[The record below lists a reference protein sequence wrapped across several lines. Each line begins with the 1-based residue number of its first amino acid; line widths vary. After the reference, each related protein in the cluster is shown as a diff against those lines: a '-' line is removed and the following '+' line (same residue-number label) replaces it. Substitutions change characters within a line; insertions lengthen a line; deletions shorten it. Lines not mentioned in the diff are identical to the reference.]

1 MRRVVSLSL
10 IVLLMLICLSGTVY
24 AAPECNMAIQ
34 SAKSEFSKGEEFTLD
49 VNISGIKSERGV
61 IAVQAVLEFDKDS
74 LELKSMEGQNNWS
87 SPVKDVSYNEANGKI
102 VIDKN
107 GLAKNDETI
116 LKLTFKVKD
125 TSKNEVIVSLKDIN
139 VSDATDPYKIT
150 SISKKITVTDKS
162 NNNIQNPSQT
172 QKPGNTSQNT
182 YNKGKL
188 PQTGVTEG
196 ILLLTGTGAILLGI
210 TFFIKMKKM

>member
-1 MRRVVSLSL
+1 MKRLVSLSL

-34 SAKSEFSKGEEFTLD
+34 SAKSEVSKDEEFTLD
-49 VNISGIKSERGV
+49 VNISGIKSERGI
-61 IAVQAVLEFDKDS
+61 IAIQAVLEFDKDS
-74 LELKSMEGQNNWS
+74 LELKSMTGQNNWS

-107 GLAKNDETI
+107 GLAKNDETV

-125 TSKNEVIVSLKDIN
+125 TSKSDVTVSLKDIN
-139 VSDATDPYKIT
+139 VSDATDPYKI
-150 SISKKITVTDKS
+150 SVISKKITVTDKS
-162 NNNIQNPSQT
+162 NNGIQNPNTNPSQT
-172 QKPGNTSQNT
+172 QKPGDT

-188 PQTGVTEG
+188 PKTGVTEG
-196 ILLLTGTGAILLGI
+196 ILLVMGTGAILLGMV
-210 TFFIKMKKM
+210 FFIKMKKI